1 MKLRRRWYDWLL
13 FGLALAVLLAATV
26 YVFVVWKRLP
36 ERIPSH
42 YNAMGQ
48 PAAYGPRSGI
58 LFLPTVAWFL
68 FILISAVA
76 CFPSAWNTV
85 SGIRRENIPAAL
97 RLSKILIGTTR
108 LGLSL
113 SFAWM
118 ILCTARSVP
127 MGAAALPLLLAVTFV
142 PVMVIVALL
151 LRLR

>member
-48 PAAYGPRSGI
+48 PDAYGPRSGI

-68 FILISAVA
+68 FILISAVEDTRVPA
-76 CFPSAWNTV
+76 CST
-85 SGIRRENIPAAL
+85 L
-97 RLSKILIGTTR
+97 
-108 LGLSL
+108 
-113 SFAWM
+113 
-118 ILCTARSVP
+118 
-127 MGAAALPLLLAVTFV
+127 AAALGPRKYILCGQSCQPQQATWIHAQLGTWVWITPAVLATQVK
-142 PVMVIVALL
+142 
-151 LRLR
+151 